1 MVSVTQKAY
10 FIILRLAQ
18 SNYCLPTL
26 YVQQILNASACF
38 TTQYVQRKQQVALSS
53 FSVFSQL
60 ELR

>member
-26 YVQQILNASACF
+26 CVQEIVNASACF
-38 TTQYVQRKQQVALSS
+38 DRLIDCMWVRGLSAPMH
-53 FSVFSQL
+53 L
-60 ELR
+60 GLN